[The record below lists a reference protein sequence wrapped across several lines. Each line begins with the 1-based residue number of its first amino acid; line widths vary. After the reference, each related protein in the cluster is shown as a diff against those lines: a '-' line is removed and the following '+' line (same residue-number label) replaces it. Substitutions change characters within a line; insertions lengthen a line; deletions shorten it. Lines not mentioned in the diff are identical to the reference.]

1 MARDLS
7 IVVEAQTSQAE
18 AALQRTEQA
27 LQGVEQAAARMD
39 KPISALEEMLPD
51 VAKQFDDMKASLSRT
66 EDALKKKTDAAK
78 KATPVL
84 DELAGVVQ
92 RYAGPAVIGLAI
104 KQTLAF
110 ADHIENLSK
119 QTGIAPGK
127 LQELAFAGKQV
138 GIQLDPLAKA
148 IGAMSDR
155 IASGD
160 KSAVAAI
167 ERLGLSF
174 KNIRG
179 MNPDAAFY
187 DIARAVKEVE
197 DPMQRAADV
206 TDLFGR
212 TGIELLPLLTSDID
226 ELRKKAKDLGLVM
239 DDKTTKAA
247 GDLNDQFS
255 NLLDVGKRLIMV
267 FFAPLIPILQTLLGI
282 LTPVTA
288 QLGRM
293 IDTILSPIENLR
305 EVAELLGLIAT
316 RLPNAPKGP
325 GMTFNPGMLPTPG
338 DPVNGVFGQSYDYV
352 DQQLKAQRAAQLKAQ
367 RPGRVVPF
375 VRPELMGETDWQSNA
390 LYNAQWYNAAGRLPD
405 VGPGSFPGFQNELV
419 YGPFGP
425 MAPYAPNLKPNRPNP
440 SGSIFSGAA
449 GKFLA
454 AGLGSLTSF
463 IPGMNAQGSMIGSGF
478 GGALGSVKGIA
489 GALGSFA
496 PFLGPIAGIAGG
508 LLGKLFG
515 GGEGAQVRKDR
526 NAFIGDFGGMGALQS
541 AAGSAGFNLDKLL
554 NTKKTAEFTA
564 EVKKL
569 EQAMADFDKK
579 VSDANAELDQMEGS
593 FDAIVK
599 QGEQLGYNFDKSGEL
614 VSVSFKKMEETA
626 SKYGISLDAL
636 GPAFQRQRLH
646 EGASEIIN
654 DFNLLNLGGTETGT
668 ILAGMAPRIND
679 LVNESI
685 KFGVDIPANMEPWIK
700 NLIDAG
706 ILVDENGDK
715 ITDLSLIKFG
725 DPIKTEFDKIQGS
738 LKELV
743 DKIGVLIDQLNEMTK
758 PRTINVG
765 WNVDPPPDGVNPDT
779 MSRGGFV
786 GPPKYLALGG
796 FIPRGTDSVPAMLT
810 PGEGVMRREAVSRLM
825 RGDWPS
831 GGGVTV
837 SIDNITVGNASEDDA
852 AQQIGKAVI
861 KGLRRKGVRLNAA

>member
-1 MARDLS
+1 MARQLGDLN
-7 IVVEAQTSQAE
+7 ITVTVDTTQAE
-18 AALQRTEQA
+18 QAMTRVEEGIKKVGTSSIDTSKYMEDLDKRIDKNIAAIEQKY
-27 LQGVEQAAARMD
+27 EKQAAATEKANKKFD
-39 KPISALEEMLPD
+39 EQTDVVGKLE
-51 VAKQFDDMKASLSRT
+51 KA
-66 EDALKKKTDAAK
+66 
-78 KATPVL
+78 VL
-84 DELAGVVQ
+84 
-92 RYAGPAVIGLAI
+92 RYVGPAAIGMAI
-104 KQTLAF
+104 KQTLDF
-110 ADHIENLSK
+110 ASSVDALSK
-119 QTGIAPGK
+119 QSRMSTDAVQTLGFVAAKNGSSFQAVANAVNNLDVALEKNSKRTQAVLRDLGFSVDDLLKLRPEDRFRELGMAIGDIRDPAKRSAAALALFGPIGKDLLAMFDDLAKGAERDAPKMSSAWIEAMAEVDNAFKDVITTGTNMIRLFFGMGPLLRKFLNDTQQLGLDFQQARQTGQAPGLPDVAIGPK
-127 LQELAFAGKQV
+127 GWGPGLLPTSNPFAKDAFGTGLDYV
-138 GIQLDPLAKA
+138 ERQLDRQLA
-148 IGAMSDR
+148 
-155 IASGD
+155 
-160 KSAVAAI
+160 
-167 ERLGLSF
+167 ER
-174 KNIRG
+174 
-179 MNPDAAFY
+179 
-187 DIARAVKEVE
+187 
-197 DPMQRAADV
+197 
-206 TDLFGR
+206 
-212 TGIELLPLLTSDID
+212 
-226 ELRKKAKDLGLVM
+226 KAKVL
-239 DDKTTKAA
+239 
-247 GDLNDQFS
+247 
-255 NLLDVGKRLIMV
+255 
-267 FFAPLIPILQTLLGI
+267 
-282 LTPVTA
+282 
-288 QLGRM
+288 
-293 IDTILSPIENLR
+293 
-305 EVAELLGLIAT
+305 
-316 RLPNAPKGP
+316 
-325 GMTFNPGMLPTPG
+325 
-338 DPVNGVFGQSYDYV
+338 
-352 DQQLKAQRAAQLKAQ
+352 
-367 RPGRVVPF
+367 PF
-375 VRPELMGETDWQSNA
+375 VRPDLRGETDWSASQQ
-390 LYNAQWYNAAGRLPD
+390 YQAQWYNNAGRLPGI
-405 VGPGSFPGFQNELV
+405 GPGTFPGWAPLSGQMEGGLPWTS
-419 YGPFGP
+419 YGDNSVP
-425 MAPYAPNLKPNRPNP
+425 MRRPNV
-440 SGSIFSGAA
+440 GGGFFSGGA
-449 GKFLA
+449 GRFLA
-454 AGLGSLTSF
+454 AGLGSAASF
-463 IPGMNAQGSMIGSGF
+463 IPGMSGQGSMIGSSF
-478 GGALGSVKGIA
+478 GGALGGLKGVT
-489 GALGSFA
+489 GLLGSFA

-508 LLGKLFG
+508 LIGKLFG

-700 NLIDAG
+700 NLIDTG
-706 ILVDENGDK
+706 QLVDENGDK
-715 ITDLSLIKFG
+715 ITDLSKIKFG

-743 DKIGVLIDQLNEMTK
+743 DKISVLIDQLNEMTK

-765 WNVDPPPDGVNPDT
+765 WNVDPPPDGVNPDN